1 MAGAPPGSSV
11 GVGGSG
17 VVGGLGGQVRGWL
30 EGHVPGVRSENARW
44 GCFWAGP
51 GGWGG
56 RVRWRGAGTAGAAVL
71 TGLRGRATPSAVMAV
86 DDPVPPPQRPVEPDR
101 AWSYARTLKDPLV
114 EELVDL
120 YWHRPLAYALLR
132 PWEHARWRPTPNQF
146 TLGGG
151 ALGVLAAVVALA
163 APQCSPLWLLAAF
176 LMFFANLLDC
186 CDGMLARLTGQSS
199 SRGMLLDGM
208 IDFIV
213 GVSFWLAMSI
223 RTAPPNWGWWGVPA
237 ALSIVLSI
245 LIHTG
250 LYDHMRIR
258 FGVLANPPPTPRVVA
273 EPPQPANTPYPV
285 HRGLS
290 TRFVEW
296 FFRFAQAFYEV
307 TYTNIS
313 RICIGV
319 EPSSPRPDIDPA
331 VARQILAGPMRMATH
346 LGLGTHLV
354 LMYGATALAVFD
366 LHLPFYIALG
376 TVVVGLNVWSVFTVL
391 AWRRAEAVIANV
403 ARGEPQS

>member
-1 MAGAPPGSSV
+1 MKD
-11 GVGGSG
+11 
-17 VVGGLGGQVRGWL
+17 
-30 EGHVPGVRSENARW
+30 
-44 GCFWAGP
+44 
-51 GGWGG
+51 
-56 RVRWRGAGTAGAAVL
+56 
-71 TGLRGRATPSAVMAV
+71 RAT
-86 DDPVPPPQRPVEPDR
+86 
-101 AWSYARTLKDPLV
+101 

-120 YWHRPLAYALLR
+120 YWHRPLAYWFLLR

-163 APQCSPLWLLAAF
+163 APECSPLWLLAAF
-176 LMFFANLLDC
+176 LLFFSDLLDC

-223 RTAPPNWGWWGVPA
+223 RTAPASWGWWNVPA

-250 LYDHMRIR
+250 LYDHMKIR
-258 FGVLANPPPTPRVVA
+258 FGVLTSPPEPPRAVA
-273 EPPQPANTPYPV
+273 EPPRADVEPP
-285 HRGLS
+285 RGLWA
-290 TRFVEW
+290 RFVEW
-296 FFRFAQAFYEV
+296 FFRFAQSFYEV

-331 VARQILAGPMRMATH
+331 VARQLLVGPMRMVTH
-346 LGLGTHLV
+346 LGLGTHLA
-354 LMYGATALAVFD
+354 LMYVATALAVFH
-366 LHLPFYIALG
+366 LNLPFYIALA
-376 TVVVGLNVWSVFTVL
+376 TVVVGLNLWAVLTVL
-391 AWRRAEAVIANV
+391 AWRRVEKIVAAV
-403 ARGEPQS
+403 ARSE

>member
-1 MAGAPPGSSV
+1 MDADEP
-11 GVGGSG
+11 
-17 VVGGLGGQVRGWL
+17 
-30 EGHVPGVRSENARW
+30 
-44 GCFWAGP
+44 
-51 GGWGG
+51 
-56 RVRWRGAGTAGAAVL
+56 TA
-71 TGLRGRATPSAVMAV
+71 
-86 DDPVPPPQRPVEPDR
+86 PPPQRPTEPDR
-101 AWSYARTLKDPLV
+101 AWSYARTLKETAT

-120 YWHRPLAYALLR
+120 YWHRPLAYLLLR

-146 TLGGG
+146 TLAGG

-163 APQCSPLWLLAAF
+163 APAYSPLWLLAAG
-176 LMFFANLLDC
+176 LMLLANLLDC

-223 RTAPPNWGWWGVPA
+223 RTAPPNWGLWAVPA

-258 FGVLANPPPTPRVVA
+258 FNVLTTPP
-273 EPPQPANTPYPV
+273 EPPRAVAKPPEPAPGSAA
-285 HRGLS
+285 RLGLWA
-290 TRFVEW
+290 RFVEW
-296 FFRFAQAFYEV
+296 FFAFAQAFYEV

-319 EPSSPRPDIDPA
+319 EPASPRPEVDPA
-331 VARQILAGPMRMATH
+331 VARQLMVGPMRMATY

-354 LMYGATALAVFD
+354 LMYGATALAVF
-366 LHLPFYIALG
+366 HLQMPFYVAIVS
-376 TVVVGLNVWSVFTVL
+376 VVVVLNLWAVFTVF
-391 AWRRAEAVIANV
+391 AWRRAEAVLAGV
-403 ARGEPQS
+403 ARANRRDS